1 MTNNSVPVVSKLA
14 NALLRNDQQPL
25 NLTKPAN
32 VNTEPHRER
41 MRQRRYS
48 ETQPN
53 NIRLDQHPQNPE
65 GSIIKDLLL
74 KARARGDAPFM
85 LGDIPEDLGI
95 GGGSQYTCPLCRI
108 SFRGADNLETH
119 RQYYCKGEINS
130 AVSFQRSRSVNV
142 QLPEYY
148 NPNTLAKLA
157 SSTLKAP
164 ANNRR
169 GQKPGDLKIVPHEFV
184 PEVARVSAP
193 LPSPGPLLGNVN
205 ICLR

>member
-1 MTNNSVPVVSKLA
+1 MTNNTAPVVSKLA

-25 NLTKPAN
+25 NLTKPASTAN
-32 VNTEPHRER
+32 EPHRER

-53 NIRLDQHPQNPE
+53 ALRLDQHPQNPE

-119 RQYYCKGEINS
+119 RQYYCKGEINP
-130 AVSFQRSRSVNV
+130 AVGFQRSRSVNV

-169 GQKPGDLKIVPHEFV
+169 GHKPGDLKIVPPDFEGNK
-184 PEVARVSAP
+184 VSTP
-193 LPSPGPLLGNVN
+193 LPSPGPLLGNYVN
-205 ICLR
+205 